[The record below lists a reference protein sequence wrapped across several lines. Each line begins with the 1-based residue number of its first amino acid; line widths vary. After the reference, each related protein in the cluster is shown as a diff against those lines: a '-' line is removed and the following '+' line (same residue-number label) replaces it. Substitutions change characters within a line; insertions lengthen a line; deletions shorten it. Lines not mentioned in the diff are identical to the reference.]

1 MNNNII
7 NDIIKEEINKYIKAY
22 HSSNATFDDFDL
34 GYVNSGN
41 KNQAY
46 GYGIYVSLSEKGAE
60 IYGKIKYIV
69 EIPSNDKLYLNDF
82 NNLDMKY
89 INKVKN
95 ILYNYILQHDEDE
108 MYKGCEDEF
117 MQELHTSFQP
127 MNGLSL
133 YGTISTYLGS
143 DKEASEFCY
152 NYLKKIGL
160 KHHSSNE
167 IINIVMF
174 NPKDIKIIERK

>member
-1 MNNNII
+1 MNNII
-7 NDIIKEEINKYIKAY
+7 NNIIKEEINKYIKAY
-22 HSSNATFDDFDL
+22 HSSNATFDNFDL

-46 GYGIYVSLSEKGAE
+46 GYGIYVSLSEEGAE
-60 IYGKIKYIV
+60 NYGKIKYIV

-95 ILYNYILQHDEDE
+95 LLYNYILQHDDDN
-108 MYKGCEDEF
+108 MYDGCEDDF
-117 MQELHTSFQP
+117 MQELNSSFQP

-152 NYLKKIGL
+152 KYLKKIGL
-160 KHHSSNE
+160 KHHSNE